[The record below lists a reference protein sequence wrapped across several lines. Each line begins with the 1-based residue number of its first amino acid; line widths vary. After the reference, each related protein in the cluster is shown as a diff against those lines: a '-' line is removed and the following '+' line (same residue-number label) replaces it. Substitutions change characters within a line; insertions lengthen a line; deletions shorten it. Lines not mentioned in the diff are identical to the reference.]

1 MENIYN
7 IIREYKPLI
16 TTTTLNNYI
25 QSLKKLL
32 QLLNTEDTKVLEDYD
47 KVSDAISYMSELSKR
62 NVYNAVIV
70 YLQATKVDIDII
82 NKYVATRDVY
92 NTNYAEFTK
101 KNEKS
106 PHQEANWLSE
116 KEISDTLEYQQVFC
130 FQKYLLLRM
139 LQSMPVRNDFRNLIM
154 ITKTKYNKL
163 TDEEKVHNNYFC
175 RSQKPLSYQI
185 ALNNYKTCGKY
196 GEKIIDV
203 DIDLYKDI
211 GKFLRVN
218 KNTSYLFTKAN
229 GGPFDTIEF
238 TKYVQ
243 SIFSRTGKKVG
254 TTMLRHI
261 FASLSGAEALAKQKK
276 LANTMGHSLNMNT
289 DYIKL

>member
-1 MENIYN
+1 METIYN

-16 TTTTLNNYI
+16 TITTLNNYI

-32 QLLNTEDTKVLEDYD
+32 QLLGTEDTNILQDYD
-47 KVSDAISYMSELSKR
+47 KVSEAISYMSELSKR
-62 NVYNAVIV
+62 NVFNAVIV

-106 PHQEANWLSE
+106 TYQEANWLSE
-116 KEISDTLEYQQVFC
+116 KEIDDTLEYQKVFC

-154 ITKTKYNKL
+154 ITKAKYKQL
-163 TDEEKVHNNYFC
+163 TDEDKIHNNYFV
-175 RSQKPLSYQI
+175 RSQRPLSYQI
-185 ALNNYKTCGKY
+185 ALNNYKTSGSY
-196 GEKIIDV
+196 GEKMLDV
-203 DIDLYKDI
+203 DIELYKDI
-211 GKFLRVN
+211 GKFLRTS
-218 KNTSYLFTKAN
+218 KHTSYLFTKVS
-229 GGPFDTIEF
+229 GGSFNTIEF

-243 SIFSRTGKKVG
+243 SIFNRTGKKVG